1 MDNRHEERV
10 ELVAPYRVFFYEK
23 VRSNNPN
30 PKDSCTSEPGR
41 RDLQEF
47 LQDSS
52 VEF

>member
-23 VRSNNPN
+23 VRSNNP
-30 PKDSCTSEPGR
+30 TLRTLARQRLGEER
-41 RDLQEF
+41 F